1 MNPENLLEGLSP
13 LALLT
18 LWSETGDLDLVLMQ
32 GDPRTDKASVGTV
45 PGQKGHLFSV
55 MSGV

>member
-32 GDPRTDKASVGTV
+32 GDPRTDEASVGTV
-45 PGQKGHLFSV
+45 PGQ
-55 MSGV
+55 